1 MALHSTD
8 GGSFLRVF
16 DLLIV
21 KEAGSQLKFAPSRFP
36 IAAMERPSINH
47 EQAGDDNH
55 DGRKPIPHSHD
66 TGSDRQ
72 NVNQETVVQGSAAM
86 VLDGSKSPRDLA

>member
-8 GGSFLRVF
+8 GGSLLPAF

-21 KEAGSQLKFAPSRFP
+21 KEAGSELKFAPSRFP
-36 IAAMERPSINH
+36 IVATERPGINH

-66 TGSDRQ
+66 THTRI
-72 NVNQETVVQGSAAM
+72 V
-86 VLDGSKSPRDLA
+86 KI